1 LPFQIQR
8 VRMLSRRNIRVKVMQ
23 TLYSLD
29 SMSGEIKPGESENI
43 LKSKINQSRNLFSY
57 LILFITEISKY
68 AEKDAIQKANKHLP
82 SAEDLMVNTKI
93 SGNELVWKII
103 ENNSFIQVKKESKI
117 EYLIPE
123 DLIKNIYKKLAN
135 TLEYKEYIFEQS
147 REKKAEKKI
156 LEFIF
161 NTLLLPDEEFI
172 SHIEE
177 HFINWDDDAEMMQ
190 TMVTN
195 FLSKPNGVSFSD
207 ILSKDK
213 WEFAFDL
220 LKTVKEKEPYTLE
233 LIKPKLNNWD
243 ADRIASLDL
252 IILQMG
258 LCEFLYFETIPTKV
272 TINEYIDL
280 AKAYSTP
287 QSGQFVNGLLDNIH
301 KELTAAN
308 KINKKVFKNST
319 L

>member
-1 LPFQIQR
+1 
-8 VRMLSRRNIRVKVMQ
+8 M
-23 TLYSLD
+23 
-29 SMSGEIKPGESENI
+29 
-43 LKSKINQSRNLFSY
+43 
-57 LILFITEISKY
+57 
-68 AEKDAIQKANKHLP
+68 
-82 SAEDLMVNTKI
+82 
-93 SGNELVWKII
+93 
-103 ENNSFIQVKKESKI
+103 
-117 EYLIPE
+117 
-123 DLIKNIYKKLAN
+123 
-135 TLEYKEYIFEQS
+135 
-147 REKKAEKKI
+147 
-156 LEFIF
+156 
-161 NTLLLPDEEFI
+161 LLPDEEFI

-177 HFINWDDDAEMMQ
+177 RFINWDDDAEMMQ